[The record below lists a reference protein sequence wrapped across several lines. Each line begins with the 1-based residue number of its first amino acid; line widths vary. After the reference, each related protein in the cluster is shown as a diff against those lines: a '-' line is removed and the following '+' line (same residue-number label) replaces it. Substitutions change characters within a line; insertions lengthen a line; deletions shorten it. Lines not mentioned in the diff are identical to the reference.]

1 MIKLVRDNIPALH
14 EKGEL
19 EPRGEARGEFTFRK
33 AEPKEYELLL
43 RLKLAEEVGEVLSAP
58 TRAQLVA
65 ELGDLK
71 EVIYALEERL
81 GLTPQDYLDRA
92 EKCQRL
98 GGFAEGWVLES

>member
-58 TRAQLVA
+58 TRAQLIA
-65 ELGDLK
+65 ELGDLLDA
-71 EVIYALEERL
+71 IYAIEDHLKITSEEYDAR
-81 GLTPQDYLDRA
+81 GA
-92 EKCQRL
+92 KFVRL
-98 GGFAEGWVLES
+98 GGFTEGWVLES

>member
-1 MIKLVRDNIPALH
+1 MIKLVRDNIPALYD
-14 EKGEL
+14 KGEL
-19 EPRGEARGEFTFRK
+19 EPRGERGEFTFRK

-58 TRAQLVA
+58 TRAQLIA

-98 GGFAEGWVLES
+98 GGFAEGRVLES